1 MLKTLHRRLK
11 RRIYRR
17 DYQRMERLAATCNY
31 EAAALLAVC
40 LGEGELARRYMML
53 DRARRVVSRSTPLT
67 TSQAVR
73 LDLQRQMQERKN

>member
-53 DRARRVVSRSTPLT
+53 ERARRVVPRPAPLK
-67 TSQAVR
+67 SQVVR
-73 LDLQRQMQERKN
+73 LALQGQLQNRRN